1 MFHSIKQILPTIFDI
16 QKDWRLCLLKN
27 WKSLVGEL
35 DCHMRLEK
43 IEGDTL
49 IIGVYEPQW
58 MQELFLLSRVL
69 LNSVNSNLGHNYIRY
84 LRFKLVE
91 KRKFKMEIKNNYSQ
105 ISNFKYEL
113 NCNQK
118 LALTK
123 IHDEQLRDMLQGFL
137 VKCMASS

>member
-1 MFHSIKQILPTIFDI
+1 
-16 QKDWRLCLLKN
+16 
-27 WKSLVGEL
+27 
-35 DCHMRLEK
+35 MRLEK

-123 IHDEQLRDMLQGFL
+123 IHDEQLRDILQGFL